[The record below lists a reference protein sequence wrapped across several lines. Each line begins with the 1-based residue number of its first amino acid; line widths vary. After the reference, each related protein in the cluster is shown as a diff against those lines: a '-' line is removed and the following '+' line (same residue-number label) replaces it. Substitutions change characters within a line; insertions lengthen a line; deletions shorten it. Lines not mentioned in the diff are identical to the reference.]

1 MNPNWEDNRI
11 RDLFVELR
19 SHDEAQAPG
28 FDGVWGAAVAR
39 AKSARRRR
47 YFVRVALIAA
57 AVVVSSLIV
66 GRAFF
71 RDRRPQTVH
80 VPSAPFIQAADLP
93 WQTAVLICEWR
104 SPTDFLL
111 RSPGEHPF
119 EPLLNNFPAGPPKQ
133 KQ

>member
-19 SHDEAQAPG
+19 NHDEAQAPG

-39 AKSARRRR
+39 AKSARRRQ

-71 RDRRPQTVH
+71 RDRRPQTV
-80 VPSAPFIQAADLP
+80 SNAPFIQAADLP

-111 RSPGEHPF
+111 RSPGEH
-119 EPLLNNFPAGPPKQ
+119 LLESLPNNFPANAPKQ

>member
-1 MNPNWEDNRI
+1 MNPNWEENRI

-19 SHDEAQAPG
+19 NHDEAQAPG

-47 YFVRVALIAA
+47 YFVRAALIAA
-57 AVVVSSLIV
+57 AVAVSSLV
-66 GRAFF
+66 AGRAFF
-71 RDRRPQTVH
+71 RDQRPQTVN
-80 VPSAPFIQAADLP
+80 VPSAPFIPVADLP

-111 RSPGEHPF
+111 RSPGEYSS
-119 EPLLNNFPAGPPKQ
+119 EPLPNNFPASPPKQ

>member
-1 MNPNWEDNRI
+1 MNPNWEENRI

-19 SHDEAQAPG
+19 NHDEAQPPG

-47 YFVRVALIAA
+47 YVVRVALIAA
-57 AVVVSSLIV
+57 AVVVSGLIV

-71 RDRRPQTVH
+71 RDRRSQTVR
-80 VPSAPFIQAADLP
+80 VPSAPFIPAADLP

-111 RSPGEHPF
+111 RSPSEHSSG
-119 EPLLNNFPAGPPKQ
+119 PLLNDFPASPPKQ

>member
-39 AKSARRRR
+39 AESARRRR
-47 YFVRVALIAA
+47 YVVRVALIAA
-57 AVVVSSLIV
+57 ALAVSSLIA

-80 VPSAPFIQAADLP
+80 VPGAPFIPAADLP

-111 RSPGEHPF
+111 RSPGEYSSG
-119 EPLLNNFPAGPPKQ
+119 PLLNNFPAGPSKQ